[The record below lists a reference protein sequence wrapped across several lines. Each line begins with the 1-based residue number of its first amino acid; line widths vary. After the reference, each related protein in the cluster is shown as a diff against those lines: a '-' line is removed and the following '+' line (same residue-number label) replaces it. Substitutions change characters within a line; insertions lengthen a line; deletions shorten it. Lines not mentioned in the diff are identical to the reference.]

1 MNQVFQADDQT
12 TLKLRQKFQS
22 KKALHW
28 FLIHKAVSAALIV
41 TLIILT
47 P

>member
-28 FLIHKAVSAALIV
+28 FLIHKAVSAALLL
-41 TLIILT
+41 LIILT